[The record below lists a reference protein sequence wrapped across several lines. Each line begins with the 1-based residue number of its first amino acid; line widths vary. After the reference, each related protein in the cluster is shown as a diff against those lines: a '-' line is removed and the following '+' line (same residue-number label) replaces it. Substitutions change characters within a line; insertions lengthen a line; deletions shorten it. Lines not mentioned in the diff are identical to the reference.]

1 MVRINFVIRILQCS
15 CKSQSRYA
23 KVYVLVPYKI
33 NLLKDKQISYP
44 SNQKWEVRNA
54 GRKLCITS
62 PCEQST
68 QRLHPGAPLMNKP
81 FALRAT
87 EETLSQA
94 ITGLSSKDKLGSVIP
109 LLSLSLL
116 SFCVSLPLHPG
127 QEVTL
132 VPQLLLCLSFVPAST
147 HVLPFPKSAIALA
160 GSESHGNKVVYQL
173 QLIGWGWGQC
183 WAS

>member
-15 CKSQSRYA
+15 CKSQSRYV
-23 KVYVLVPYKI
+23 KVYVQVPYEI
-33 NLLKDKQISYP
+33 NLLKDKQIDYP

-68 QRLHPGAPLMNKP
+68 QRSHPGAPLMNKP

-94 ITGLSSKDKLGSVIP
+94 ITVFSSKDKLGSVIP
-109 LLSLSLL
+109 LL
-116 SFCVSLPLHPG
+116 
-127 QEVTL
+127 
-132 VPQLLLCLSFVPAST
+132 
-147 HVLPFPKSAIALA
+147 
-160 GSESHGNKVVYQL
+160 
-173 QLIGWGWGQC
+173 
-183 WAS
+183 